1 MVEMPSAP
9 RTEQRWTSY
18 PIINGARRPMT
29 RNFST
34 NGVQTCDYL
43 GREGCSEGASY
54 RVGCRRVA
62 SRNLGVKLSG
72 AALDGDVDAC
82 PECMEGYGRAVFV
95 RETWMA
101 GRRLPAW
108 RRPRRDEPT
117 PLNRAAFS
125 LLEESETNRLREQP
139 SKRWKFFYFLKKL
152 IGINPVTQVEVNDV

>member
-62 SRNLGVKLSG
+62 SRNLGVKLRG
-72 AALDGDVDAC
+72 GALDGDVDAC
-82 PECMEGYGRAVFV
+82 PECMEGLREGGV
-95 RETWMA
+95 RERDVDGRTKAACMA
-101 GRRLPAW
+101 SPATRRTDASGRVIVPHFLCW
-108 RRPRRDEPT
+108 RK
-117 PLNRAAFS
+117 A
-125 LLEESETNRLREQP
+125 
-139 SKRWKFFYFLKKL
+139 KRIACENSHPKDGNFF
-152 IGINPVTQVEVNDV
+152 IS